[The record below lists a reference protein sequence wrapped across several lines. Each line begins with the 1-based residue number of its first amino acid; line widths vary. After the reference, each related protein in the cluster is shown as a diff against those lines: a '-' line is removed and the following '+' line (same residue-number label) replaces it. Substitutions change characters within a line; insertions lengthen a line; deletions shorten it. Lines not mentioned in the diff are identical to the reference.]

1 MFCGKC
7 GANLPD
13 DAKFCSSC
21 GNAIQSA
28 PADVALP
35 IAEEPSPTQESVQQA
50 HVYTAA
56 PSTETYTKPKKKGSK
71 RVWIALLVA
80 VVAVAFVAV
89 FFGNSIINHLKLA
102 VMDPTEYYASVE
114 YQNIEA
120 FLNALDK
127 KAVDP
132 QNYQSTGEI
141 SLKVTEELLDILEDI
156 GLEWDYDIR
165 ELAIA
170 LSAQVNVKDDKIQA
184 NLGGNINSKEI
195 ISGEAILDLAEEE
208 VYVQIPLFSD
218 KAFVADMRDLELDLP
233 DTLPEKKISEES
245 LSLLKTYAKILLENT
260 PEFEKSKDELD
271 ANGVTASYTLLRTEM
286 TVEELA
292 NMLIPMLKELKRD
305 DKAVAFICGDF
316 AEAMTGDTWDED
328 YFIDRI
334 DVLIDTMEDDME
346 DVDLFEYKVW
356 VDDDGKIMGREIKA
370 EEFTVGIYNA
380 CNGGKQGTEILI
392 KSNGVKAV
400 FSGTAKR
407 FGDEL
412 KNGLYTLE
420 VSGMEMASVELKKF
434 NVEKPQKGEF
444 EAEFSVSLS
453 KDALD
458 FMDLSGVT
466 ASIMEELS
474 VNFNIDFESKSVT
487 FFMTLNSDDKALLE
501 IGLSGESGDGK
512 KISIPKS
519 VVDVEDYADEIN
531 DIADILDE
539 LMDKLEKAGV
549 DSELVEDLYD
559 FIVEYSYSSPG
570 DYYG

>member
-1 MFCGKC
+1 M
-7 GANLPD
+7 
-13 DAKFCSSC
+13 
-21 GNAIQSA
+21 
-28 PADVALP
+28 
-35 IAEEPSPTQESVQQA
+35 
-50 HVYTAA
+50 
-56 PSTETYTKPKKKGSK
+56 
-71 RVWIALLVA
+71 
-80 VVAVAFVAV
+80 
-89 FFGNSIINHLKLA
+89 
-102 VMDPTEYYASVE
+102 
-114 YQNIEA
+114 
-120 FLNALDK
+120 
-127 KAVDP
+127 
-132 QNYQSTGEI
+132 
-141 SLKVTEELLDILEDI
+141 
-156 GLEWDYDIR
+156 
-165 ELAIA
+165 
-170 LSAQVNVKDDKIQA
+170 
-184 NLGGNINSKEI
+184 
-195 ISGEAILDLAEEE
+195 
-208 VYVQIPLFSD
+208 
-218 KAFVADMRDLELDLP
+218 
-233 DTLPEKKISEES
+233 
-245 LSLLKTYAKILLENT
+245 
-260 PEFEKSKDELD
+260 
-271 ANGVTASYTLLRTEM
+271 
-286 TVEELA
+286 
-292 NMLIPMLKELKRD
+292 KELKRD